1 MAPVLQARFERTT
14 TSLHVDRYFMRG
26 TKKPSSRMRLQK
38 IISVREDTT
47 KLRGNNKL
55 KRGPPWID
63 GSLGYRSKFWLFY
76 G

>member
-1 MAPVLQARFERTT
+1 
-14 TSLHVDRYFMRG
+14 
-26 TKKPSSRMRLQK
+26 MRLQK
-38 IISVREDTT
+38 IISVRENTT

-55 KRGPPWID
+55 KIGLPWID